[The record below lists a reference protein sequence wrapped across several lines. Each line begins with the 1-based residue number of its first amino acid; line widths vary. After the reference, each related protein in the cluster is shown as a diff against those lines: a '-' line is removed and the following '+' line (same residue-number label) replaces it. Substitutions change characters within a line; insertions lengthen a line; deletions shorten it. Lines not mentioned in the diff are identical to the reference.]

1 MQSKHVLISKK
12 TKRISLERYLL
23 SKVAF
28 FPETVNERDLLALFL
43 NHIDLQEKAD
53 REMDFCQKFGSDLES
68 VSIILKGINLTH
80 GVSLRSL
87 TMMSEKVKVV
97 LSHYIVPR
105 RNFEDFKLRFH
116 NSYHLIFREPQGVP
130 TDTLPA
136 KRWIGVGYRDKGSAK
151 DKAIDASPSWQSVA
165 TVAAGLE
172 RETGDLVQNVRE
184 AKTGLEAFAILQSG
198 FEAQEKLEYLR
209 RDPLRAPKVAKVSQN
224 ETKKR

>member
-1 MQSKHVLISKK
+1 MQSKHVLIAKK

-43 NHIDLQEKAD
+43 NHIDLQEKAE
-53 REMDFCQKFGSDLES
+53 REMDFAQKFGSDLES
-68 VSIILKGINLTH
+68 VSTILKSINLTH
-80 GVSLRSL
+80 GVSKRSL
-87 TMMSEKVKVV
+87 TVMSEKVKVV

-105 RNFEDFKLRFH
+105 RNFEDFRLRFH

-172 RETGDLVQNVRE
+172 RETGDLVKNVTE
-184 AKTGLEAFAILQSG
+184 AETGLKAFAILQSG
-198 FEAQEKLEYLR
+198 IEAIEKLEYLR
-209 RDPLRAPKVAKVSQN
+209 RDPLRTPKVTKASQN
-224 ETKKR
+224 ET

>member
-87 TMMSEKVKVV
+87 TVMSEKVKVV

-224 ETKKR
+224 KT

>member
-1 MQSKHVLISKK
+1 MQSKHVLIAKK
-12 TKRISLERYLL
+12 TKRISLERFLL

-87 TMMSEKVKVV
+87 TVMSEKVKVV

-224 ETKKR
+224 ET

>member
-43 NHIDLQEKAD
+43 NHIDLQEKAE

-87 TMMSEKVKVV
+87 TVMSEKVKVV

-224 ETKKR
+224 ET

>member
-1 MQSKHVLISKK
+1 MQSKHVLIAKK

-28 FPETVNERDLLALFL
+28 FPDTVNERDLLALFL

-87 TMMSEKVKVV
+87 TVMSEKVKVV

-224 ETKKR
+224 ET

>member
-1 MQSKHVLISKK
+1 
-12 TKRISLERYLL
+12 
-23 SKVAF
+23 
-28 FPETVNERDLLALFL
+28 VNERDLLALFL

-87 TMMSEKVKVV
+87 TVMSEKVKVV

-130 TDTLPA
+130 TDTLPP

-172 RETGDLVQNVRE
+172 RETGDLVKNVTK
-184 AKTGLEAFAILQSG
+184 AKTGLEAFHILERG
-198 FEAQEKLEYLR
+198 FEAFERLEYLR
-209 RDPLRAPKVAKVSQN
+209 RDPLRTPKVAKVN
-224 ETKKR
+224 ENKINSSGEEVKVA

>member
-1 MQSKHVLISKK
+1 M
-12 TKRISLERYLL
+12 
-23 SKVAF
+23 
-28 FPETVNERDLLALFL
+28 LALFL

-87 TMMSEKVKVV
+87 TVMSEKVKVV

-184 AKTGLEAFAILQSG
+184 AKSGLEAFAILQSG

-224 ETKKR
+224 ET

>member
-87 TMMSEKVKVV
+87 TVMSEKVKVV

-105 RNFEDFKLRFH
+105 RNFEDFKYRFH

-130 TDTLPA
+130 TETLPA

-184 AKTGLEAFAILQSG
+184 AKSGLEAFAILQSG

>member
-87 TMMSEKVKVV
+87 TVMSEKVKVV

-184 AKTGLEAFAILQSG
+184 AKSGLEAFAILQSG
-198 FEAQEKLEYLR
+198 FEAQQKLEYLR

-224 ETKKR
+224 ET

>member
-87 TMMSEKVKVV
+87 TVMSEKVKVV

>member
-87 TMMSEKVKVV
+87 TVMSEKVKVV

-184 AKTGLEAFAILQSG
+184 AKSGLEAFAILQSG

-224 ETKKR
+224 ET

>member
-87 TMMSEKVKVV
+87 TVMSEKVKVV

-105 RNFEDFKLRFH
+105 RNFEDFRLRFH

-184 AKTGLEAFAILQSG
+184 AKTGLEAFAILKSG

-224 ETKKR
+224 ET

>member
-87 TMMSEKVKVV
+87 TVMSEKVKVV

-224 ETKKR
+224 ET

>member
-1 MQSKHVLISKK
+1 MQSKHVLIAKK

-28 FPETVNERDLLALFL
+28 FPDTVNERDLLALFL
-43 NHIDLQEKAD
+43 NHIDLQEKAEH
-53 REMDFCQKFGSDLES
+53 EMDFAQKFGSDLES
-68 VSIILKGINLTH
+68 VSTILKSINLTH
-80 GVSLRSL
+80 GVSKRSL
-87 TMMSEKVKVV
+87 TVMSEKVKVV

-172 RETGDLVQNVRE
+172 RETGDLVKNVTE
-184 AKTGLEAFAILQSG
+184 AETGLKAFAILQSG
-198 FEAQEKLEYLR
+198 IEAIEQLEYLR
-209 RDPLRAPKVAKVSQN
+209 RDPLRAPKVTKASQN
-224 ETKKR
+224 ET

>member
-28 FPETVNERDLLALFL
+28 FPESVNERDLLALFL

-68 VSIILKGINLTH
+68 VSIILKGIYLSH

-87 TMMSEKVKVV
+87 TVMSDKVKVV

-224 ETKKR
+224 ET

>member
-87 TMMSEKVKVV
+87 TVMSEKVKVV

-105 RNFEDFKLRFH
+105 RNFEDFRLRFH

-184 AKTGLEAFAILQSG
+184 AKSGLEAFAILQSG

-209 RDPLRAPKVAKVSQN
+209 RDPLRAPKVAKVS
-224 ETKKR
+224 

>member
-87 TMMSEKVKVV
+87 TVMSEKVKVV

-130 TDTLPA
+130 TNTLPA

-184 AKTGLEAFAILQSG
+184 AKSGLEAFAILQSG
-198 FEAQEKLEYLR
+198 FEAQQKLEYLR

>member
-1 MQSKHVLISKK
+1 MQSKHVLIAKK

-28 FPETVNERDLLALFL
+28 FPDTVNERDLLALFL
-43 NHIDLQEKAD
+43 NHIDLQEKAEH
-53 REMDFCQKFGSDLES
+53 EMDFAQKFGSDLES
-68 VSIILKGINLTH
+68 VSTILKSINLSH
-80 GVSLRSL
+80 GVSKRSL
-87 TMMSEKVKVV
+87 TVMSEKVKVV

-172 RETGDLVQNVRE
+172 RETGDLVKNVTE
-184 AKTGLEAFAILQSG
+184 AETGLKAFAILQSG
-198 FEAQEKLEYLR
+198 IEAIEQLEYLR
-209 RDPLRAPKVAKVSQN
+209 RDPLRTPKVTKASQN
-224 ETKKR
+224 ET